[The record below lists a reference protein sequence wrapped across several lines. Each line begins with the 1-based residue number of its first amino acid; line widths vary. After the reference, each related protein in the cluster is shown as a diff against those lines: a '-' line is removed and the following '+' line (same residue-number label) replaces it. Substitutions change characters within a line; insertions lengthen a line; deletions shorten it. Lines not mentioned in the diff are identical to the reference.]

1 MDATQSPQPGN
12 GGTLAARVAAA
23 AREHLAGLRT
33 RLAAPRLSLP
43 PGRREWWI
51 AGAVAVLL
59 ILGPLATIV
68 GANILASRARTEAA
82 RLDATA
88 APRVAARA
96 AGERDRAEL
105 ATLLRRP
112 TVGATIEAI
121 AQALPPE
128 AALLGASR
136 NRDGLIEIEVRTP
149 DPDKLRAAL
158 RRQPSLGGLRDAG
171 QRQSDASMIVTFHQ
185 AQP

>member
-1 MDATQSPQPGN
+1 MAPTQPPQPGD
-12 GGTLAARVAAA
+12 GGTLAGRVVAAA
-23 AREHLAGLRT
+23 RAQLAALRT
-33 RLAAPRLSLP
+33 RRAAPRPPLP
-43 PGRREWWI
+43 PGRHELRI
-51 AGAVAVLL
+51 AVAVAVLL
-59 ILGPLATIV
+59 VLGPLATIV
-68 GANILASRARTEAA
+68 GANILASRARAEAA

-88 APRVAARA
+88 SPRVAARA
-96 AGERDRAEL
+96 AAERDRAAL

-136 NRDGLIEIEVRTP
+136 NRDGLLEIEVRTP

-171 QRQSDASMIVTFHQ
+171 QRQADASMIVTFRQ
-185 AQP
+185 VQP